1 MSNIT
6 RRQLFRQGLGGLAAG
21 GMAALTLRADAGLT
35 EATEDVHDYQASL
48 VAEKGQPRIQ
58 PAEKFEPTH
67 PDILGPYHLKGAPF
81 RGKVTPPMEP
91 GELLVMRG
99 RVWGFDT
106 KKPLA
111 NALLDVWQADAK
123 GNYDLTD
130 PRNPP
135 KRQKFRN
142 RIRLVT
148 DETGAYEYETIRPGS
163 YRIGAGPRGFRPAHI
178 HYMVQARGYKKL
190 ITQLYF
196 AGDKHIKTDRW
207 ASKSNLIIKPEKV
220 KTANGSYDL
229 GTFDIVLDH
238 NRA

>member
-1 MSNIT
+1 M
-6 RRQLFRQGLGGLAAG
+6 
-21 GMAALTLRADAGLT
+21 
-35 EATEDVHDYQASL
+35 
-48 VAEKGQPRIQ
+48 
-58 PAEKFEPTH
+58 
-67 PDILGPYHLKGAPF
+67 
-81 RGKVTPPMEP
+81 
-91 GELLVMRG
+91 LVMRG

-135 KRQKFRN
+135 PRQKFRN

-148 DETGAYEYETIRPGS
+148 DETGAYEYETIRPGA
-163 YRIGAGPRGFRPAHI
+163 YRIGSGPQGFRPAHI

-220 KTANGSYDL
+220 KTANGSYEL